1 MPYIGAGLTR
11 FNTADEL
18 TVTGDA
24 QIDTT
29 TLVVDSTN
37 NRVGVGTASPATALD
52 VIGTITATT
61 ADNNP
66 QLIIKSTDADA
77 TSGPEMEL
85 LRDSAS
91 PANSD
96 VLGQIQFKGKNDA
109 AETIAYAEIDTVISD
124 VADGTEDGELRLQVK
139 RAGTTRTG
147 LSLGPTETVFNDA
160 GLDNDFRVESSGSAN
175 MLFVDAGNDR
185 VGIGLTAPSSIMH
198 ISSADPELTL
208 TDTSTGVDHSLDGNS
223 SVGNFFINVDKN
235 DEGSDPKFVLNVG
248 ASDDVIVAK
257 EDGSIGIGTASPAY
271 LIDALSPGT
280 GANADAV
287 VRIKSQGTGDSDAI
301 LRLDSADTGESFV
314 AFYNQGNNEASIE
327 WSSPNSELNI
337 RTESGTNGTIDIQ
350 PNNTLT
356 ARFETN
362 GDLTLEDGNLVIGT
376 SGHGIDFS
384 ATTNGGVSSP
394 IELLSDYEEGE
405 WTPTSATNTGTA
417 ATFGSAIGHYT
428 RIGRLVHVTG
438 AITNIDDSGASVNSD
453 GEVRMT
459 GLPYTIDSAANY
471 GAVVMDNVTFQG
483 NRTQVVVQAN
493 TAEYIRFIQFG
504 GGDSD
509 TGFDYAHTDST
520 GSDIFFSVSYYTNQ

>member
-1 MPYIGAGLTR
+1 
-11 FNTADEL
+11 
-18 TVTGDA
+18 
-24 QIDTT
+24 
-29 TLVVDSTN
+29 
-37 NRVGVGTASPATALD
+37 
-52 VIGTITATT
+52 GTITATT

-160 GLDNDFRVESSGSAN
+160 GLDNDLRVESSGSAN

-362 GDLTLEDGNLVIGT
+362 GDLTLEDGNLVI
-376 SGHGIDFS
+376 
-384 ATTNGGVSSP
+384 
-394 IELLSDYEEGE
+394 
-405 WTPTSATNTGTA
+405 
-417 ATFGSAIGHYT
+417 
-428 RIGRLVHVTG
+428 
-438 AITNIDDSGASVNSD
+438 
-453 GEVRMT
+453 
-459 GLPYTIDSAANY
+459 
-471 GAVVMDNVTFQG
+471 
-483 NRTQVVVQAN
+483 
-493 TAEYIRFIQFG
+493 
-504 GGDSD
+504 
-509 TGFDYAHTDST
+509 
-520 GSDIFFSVSYYTNQ
+520 